1 MTAYEQENIE
11 EKDST
16 TILRTVPYENGFHF
30 NIQTG
35 TYTGT
40 TALSLEDFSDK
51 LKTIDS
57 DSVAYHYYRGDIQ
70 RWIDDTLGD
79 RDFANSLCFIKR
91 GMSGEQLRQEL
102 VKLLDKRI
110 TDLKS
115 LKWVETEGI

>member
-1 MTAYEQENIE
+1 LTAYEQKNIE

-16 TILRTVPYENGFHF
+16 TILRTVPHENGFHF
-30 NIQTG
+30 TTPTG

-40 TALSLEDFSDK
+40 TALSIEDFADK
-51 LKTIDS
+51 LKTIEA

-79 RDFANSLCFIKR
+79 RDFANSLCFIQR
-91 GMSGEQLRQEL
+91 GMDEEELRREL
-102 VKLLDKRI
+102 LKLLDKRI
-110 TDLKS
+110 VDLKS